1 MGYYPWM
8 KWEKGKRKV
17 AKKTQ
22 YTHAVVDT
30 NFCGGGK
37 MHGGEVSS
45 EPAFQA
51 AGECLLAG

>member
-1 MGYYPWM
+1 M